1 MTAPSSFNVSG
12 LLGGAAGAIDT
23 NALVSQLMQA
33 AALPQTQLKNQLK
46 VQQTIESAYQAIGT
60 NFGAMQTAAQALTD
74 PTAWKATAASSS
86 NAGVVATSSA
96 GAQTGTTTFDVVALA
111 QSQVSTVAADA
122 NGIVSS
128 TPATGITI
136 QTADGVSHQ
145 IALTSGSAAD
155 VAAAVNAAN
164 IGIRASVVNSD
175 AGTVLQF
182 NSNATGAKNGF
193 TVVSGTDS
201 AAQTVTAAADAKIG
215 VGTVGAG
222 GYVVSSATNTFTGV
236 IPGVTFSVSAVASG
250 VNITVAS
257 DQQSISNKV
266 QALVTAINSAHST
279 IGATMSGGAVLS
291 GNYDIQRLQQSFGSI
306 ISAGTSGGGS
316 FKTYGIDIDK
326 NGVASFDAKAFAAA
340 YAAAPAGTKSVV
352 GTSFARSFDTLSTKA
367 IDPTQGTLTVGV
379 TAAQAEETKLIK
391 QINDWNDRLTM
402 MQTSMQAK
410 YAAMQT
416 ALAKLQSQSTYLTSM
431 FKSMNGDS
439 GSGSS

>member
-1 MTAPSSFNVSG
+1 MTSPSSFNVSG
-12 LLGGAAGAIDT
+12 LLGGAAGSIDT
-23 NALVSQLMQA
+23 SALVSQLMQV
-33 AALPQTQLKNQLK
+33 AALPQTQLKHQLT

-60 NFGAMQTAAQALTD
+60 NFGAIQTAAQALTD
-74 PTAWKATAASSS
+74 PTAWKATAATSS
-86 NAGVVATSSA
+86 NAGVVATSAA
-96 GAQTGTTTFDVVALA
+96 GAQPGSTSFDVLALA
-111 QSQVSTVAADA
+111 QSQVSTVAADS
-122 NGIVSS
+122 NGLVTS
-128 TPATGITI
+128 TPANGITI

-145 IALTSGSAAD
+145 IALTTGSAAD

-182 NSNATGAKNGF
+182 NSNATGSKNGF
-193 TVVSGTDS
+193 TVGGTDS

-340 YAAAPAGTKSVV
+340 YAADPAGTKSVV

-379 TAAQAEETKLIK
+379 TAAQAEETKLNK